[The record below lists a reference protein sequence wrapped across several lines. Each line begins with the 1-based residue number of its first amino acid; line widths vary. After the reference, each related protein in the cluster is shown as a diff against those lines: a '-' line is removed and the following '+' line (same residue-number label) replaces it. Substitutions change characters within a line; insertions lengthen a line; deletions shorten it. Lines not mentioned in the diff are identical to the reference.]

1 MAERIHKGERGRAF
15 ADLISKTAFSTD
27 LKEQLEQN
35 GVDKTKEW
43 LATNQQRL
51 NHYKSALESC
61 YKRLPQNGDL
71 SKNENEIVSVKVL
84 VPVIPTVLGAFT
96 GHHLTYSM
104 VRKILEVLMREHG
117 ERIMIQVEG
126 IFLDHSDSR
135 RMGAA
140 IDREGT
146 DALNQFQ
153 QAQYSSGRDA
163 MLDQQLE
170 NPAYKAIHKIK
181 FERLIKP
188 TNSLTNETTSYVE
201 YSTEFESDL
210 YRSYIHDTRQFEILR
225 QMTSILHHRKAVHKY
240 RASSHPLG
248 QDFDIGI
255 ATSNGID
262 LQDETLCTVV
272 LRAINHL
279 RNRKAV
285 SILACGG
292 NLFNNLHHIVN
303 DFEGN
308 FGQYFKIQNGGDWLQ
323 RLCLLPSVN
332 SEAIRISSIAKPKEP
347 TSVSSSKWDEHR
359 EIYTFEA
366 LVEAGIQKTQGL
378 EASPNKDTV
387 RQLVDELR
395 VLLGPQE
402 VNVSPK
408 EVLKKAH
415 PIRDTL
421 ENNNFLGALTI
432 NSWRIIQYL
441 KEADG
446 EEAMDGGMT
455 ISDLAEK
462 IEADKDV
469 MMSLRTIGNSL
480 ATLIDYKIVQETKQS
495 GRQPAKYKLIADSLV
510 IDFKGLVGSRRSTN

>member
-27 LKEQLEQN
+27 LKKQLEQK
-35 GVDKTKEW
+35 GVDNTKEW

-415 PIRDTL
+415 PIRKTL
-421 ENNNFLGALTI
+421 ERNNFLGALTI

-480 ATLIDYKIVQETKQS
+480 ATLIDYKIVQETKHS

-510 IDFKGLVGSRRSTN
+510 IDFKGP